1 MDVETKDRQFVT
13 ALARGLEI
21 LKVFSRGEA
30 LLSHQDIVAKTR
42 LPKATV
48 SRLIH
53 TLTELGYLVSLD
65 RIGKYQL
72 GIPTLSL
79 GSAVLANST
88 IRSLAR
94 PLMQELARHA
104 EALVGLG
111 GRGGAEM
118 VYLEACRSEAP
129 LTLNLNIGSRIP
141 LAMTA
146 MGRAYLAGLSEEE
159 RRPVL
164 DDLKQEFGKDW
175 PMVLK
180 GIENAIGEVERRGF
194 CLGLGE
200 WHGDINA
207 VGVPL
212 RPADGTAPLAFN
224 CGGATA
230 TLTLTKLET
239 DIGPRLVQL
248 ANRLQV

>member
-1 MDVETKDRQFVT
+1 MDAETKDRQFVT

-21 LKVFSRGEA
+21 LKVFSRGET
-30 LLSHQDIVAKTR
+30 LLSHQGIVQKTG

-48 SRLIH
+48 SRLVH
-53 TLTELGYLVSLD
+53 TLTELGYLVFLG
-65 RIGKYQL
+65 RVGKYQL
-72 GIPTLSL
+72 GIPALSL
-79 GSAVLANST
+79 GSAVLANTT

-94 PLMQELARHA
+94 PLMQELAHHA

-111 GRGGAEM
+111 GRDGAEM

-129 LTLNLNIGSRIP
+129 LTLNLNIGSHIP
-141 LAMTA
+141 LGKTA
-146 MGRAYLAGLSEEE
+146 MGRAYLSGLNEEE

-164 DDLKQEFGKDW
+164 DGLKRHMSNDW
-175 PMVLK
+175 PSILK
-180 GIENAIGEVERRGF
+180 GIEGAIDEVERRGF

-212 RPADGTAPLAFN
+212 RPADGTVPLAFN
-224 CGGATA
+224 CGGSTT
-230 TLTLTKLET
+230 TLTQEKLET
-239 DIGPRLVQL
+239 DIGPRLVAL
-248 ANRLQV
+248 ADRLQL